1 MKGAGGVD
9 WNDAAVAAAAAGA
22 DIGCTGA
29 AEGAGG
35 VCTGAADGAGGVCT
49 GVDAG
54 DCDACAGAAPGIVS
68 RGNAYPQLSQYFVI
82 TDTSFPQLGQN
93 FVSDIYYLHEEKSAH
108 AVSLSWQIGAH
119 AEGVFIRTN
128 LGLQEMYQHFLQT
141 VILHEYFF
149 RN

>member
-1 MKGAGGVD
+1 MEGAGGVA
-9 WNDAAVAAAAAGA
+9 WNAVAAVAAAAAGA

-29 AEGAGG
+29 AEGVG
-35 VCTGAADGAGGVCT
+35 VVCT
-49 GVDAG
+49 GVVCAGDDAG

-93 FVSDIYYLHEEKSAH
+93 FVSDILILHEEKSAY
-108 AVSLSWQIGAH
+108 AVSL
-119 AEGVFIRTN
+119 N
-128 LGLQEMYQHFLQT
+128 
-141 VILHEYFF
+141 FF